1 MLGEIGREPTNDVL
15 ELAKKLGIN
24 LFPSGMD
31 PISSKKNKS
40 TNNIIER
47 EESPLKDFPDQT
59 NYENVMNQIVT
70 SLEEKEEYEEALPL
84 LKDLL
89 DFNRKKVNI
98 SAMDPLYDR
107 IEKAYSSMKRDEELV
122 TAYKEHLAIKQN
134 LGDLEGEI
142 NLLDLI
148 SYYYANTSDQEASQR
163 YQAESRRIRSILD
176 KKIEDERD

>member
-1 MLGEIGREPTNDVL
+1 
-15 ELAKKLGIN
+15 
-24 LFPSGMD
+24 
-31 PISSKKNKS
+31 
-40 TNNIIER
+40 
-47 EESPLKDFPDQT
+47 
-59 NYENVMNQIVT
+59 
-70 SLEEKEEYEEALPL
+70 
-84 LKDLL
+84 
-89 DFNRKKVNI
+89 
-98 SAMDPLYDR
+98 MDPLYDR